1 LISALGS
8 WLGDAFLYPLET
20 ISTRLK
26 ANKYVNHNPI
36 TFAWATIKNDKFKL
50 FRGVQLSFP
59 AAFIP
64 TFVYVAAYDWGMK
77 TVAEII

>member
-1 LISALGS
+1 M
-8 WLGDAFLYPLET
+8 
-20 ISTRLK
+20 
-26 ANKYVNHNPI
+26 NHNPI
-36 TFAWATIKNDKFKL
+36 IFAWATIKNDKFKL

-64 TFVYVAAYDWGMK
+64 TFIYVAAYDWGMK